1 MAQIPFISREG
12 LGVRNTTG
20 DSYILRGTIDPS
32 TGVGI
37 AAPISSIY
45 LRENGVNSTQYT
57 KIGPLDTDWSENSSA
72 PTFTPIS
79 SDSVPDV
86 DSGSTVVLDSV
97 LTDSFRTAK
106 WIVNVS
112 KGTDFESFELKASAF
127 NNIVSHSISAITKIG
142 DPDANIGFDVDV
154 SLSGVG
160 AGQEM
165 QLTCTVA
172 TDDVQVEFTRIVV
185 V

>member
-20 DSYILRGTIDPS
+20 DSYILRGTVDPS
-32 TGVGI
+32 TGAGV

-57 KIGPLDTDWSENSSA
+57 KIGPLDTDWSENSSV
-72 PTFTPIS
+72 PIFTPIS
-79 SDSVPDV
+79 SGSVPDV

-97 LTDSFRTAK
+97 LTASFRTAK
-106 WIVNVS
+106 WIINVS
-112 KGTDFESFELKASAF
+112 KGVDFASFELKASAY
-127 NNIVSHSISAITKIG
+127 NNLVSYNAVSITKIG
-142 DPDANIGFDVDV
+142 DPINNIGFIPDVV
-154 SLSGVG
+154 LSGTGVT
-160 AGQEM
+160 QEM
-165 QLTCTVA
+165 QLTCTVI